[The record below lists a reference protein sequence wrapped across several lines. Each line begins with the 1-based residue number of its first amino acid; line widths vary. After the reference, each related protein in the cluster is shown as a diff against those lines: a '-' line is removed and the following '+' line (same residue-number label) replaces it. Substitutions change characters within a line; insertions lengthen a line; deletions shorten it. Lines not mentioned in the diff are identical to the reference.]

1 MHKSFDSHREII
13 YNTMQAEYCFYV
25 NGKFT
30 EAITML
36 TQTITSNMDKYR
48 NYPLR
53 SLREMCRKR
62 DAMQIYDDVLKKCK
76 DFREESDF
84 DMTE

>member
-1 MHKSFDSHREII
+1 
-13 YNTMQAEYCFYV
+13 
-25 NGKFT
+25 
-30 EAITML
+30 ML
-36 TQTITSNMDKYR
+36 TQTITGNMDKYR

-62 DAMQIYDDVLKKCK
+62 DAMQIYDNVLKKCN